1 MDVEGFIREHEPALR
16 LAAFLGVF
24 AAVALA
30 ELASPKRR
38 LRDRKLRRWGIN
50 VAIVALN
57 TVAARIAV
65 GTAAVGVAAVAST
78 QGFGLFHALGWP
90 GWIEIICAIVLLDL
104 AVYLQHALLHAVPGL
119 WRFHMMHHTDLD
131 IDVTTGARF
140 HVVEIFF
147 SIGWKTTVVAALG
160 APVVAVVVFEV
171 LLNATSMFNHGNVAL
186 PARVDRILRLFVVTP
201 DMHRVHHSVAEHETN
216 SNFGFN
222 LPWWDRLFGTYRAQP
237 EAGHEMMT
245 IGLEGFRDP
254 SRLGFL
260 ALLTLPFRAGRDG
273 YPIGR

>member
-30 ELASPKRR
+30 ELAAPKRR

-50 VAIVALN
+50 VAMVALN
-57 TVAARIAV
+57 TAAARITV
-65 GTAAVGVAAVAST
+65 GTAAVGVAAMAST
-78 QGFGLFHALGWP
+78 QGFGLFHELGWP
-90 GWIEIICAIVLLDL
+90 VWIEFTCAIVLLDL
-104 AVYLQHALLHAVPGL
+104 AVYLQHALLHAVPGF

-140 HVVEIFF
+140 HVVEILF

-201 DMHRVHHSVAEHETN
+201 DMHRVHHSTAEHETN

-237 EAGHEMMT
+237 EAGHETMT
-245 IGLEGFRDP
+245 IGLAGFRDP

-260 ALLTLPFRAGRDG
+260 ALLTLPFRAERDG
-273 YPIGR
+273 YPFGR